1 MALTNASKSQHEET
15 LKDLLCSEVLTK
27 GIPNKLRRISALNI
41 LLSVAAFLGN
51 ATVLLAL
58 SMVSTLHPPPKLL
71 FRTLAAR
78 DLCVSVVSQRLTVVS
93 LMSHV
98 IGELHVC
105 QYASNVRTLAS
116 YVLCTVS
123 LLISIAIN
131 VDRLFC

>member
-1 MALTNASKSQHEET
+1 
-15 LKDLLCSEVLTK
+15 
-27 GIPNKLRRISALNI
+27 
-41 LLSVAAFLGN
+41 
-51 ATVLLAL
+51 
-58 SMVSTLHPPPKLL
+58 MVSTLHPPSKLL

-98 IGELHVC
+98 NGELHVS